1 MVIYRHKL
9 TGKTGQTD
17 NEQKKLYKNGCR
29 VKKNWRDWEGLKGGR
44 DGVTTACGTLLGN
57 TACLVTEGC

>member
-29 VKKNWRDWEGLKGGR
+29 VKKKLEGLGGTHGR
-44 DGVTTACGTLLGN
+44 DGITTACGTLLGN